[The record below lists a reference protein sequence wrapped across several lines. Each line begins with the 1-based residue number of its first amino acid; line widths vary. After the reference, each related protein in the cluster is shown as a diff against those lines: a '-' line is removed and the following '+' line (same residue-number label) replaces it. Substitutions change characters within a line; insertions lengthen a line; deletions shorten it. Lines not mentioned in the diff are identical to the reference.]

1 MENFTIK
8 QKLFLILI
16 LVIPFFTIYAQ
27 TVTTP
32 QVNFL
37 QRTSTATP
45 TKKIYNVKGDFTMLG
60 NTNLT
65 LATYGDNIDNQLN
78 YMKFVDTDTDPTTFN
93 SSKATLELSNAG
105 ENSSS
110 QSCSTVLFAGLYW
123 TGKSSPS
130 DTFTASRQVQSGTKT
145 VNTNSTVGNAQ
156 SITDSNYS
164 LVINVGGSGSSRWPI
179 YTFTG
184 NGNTYSFEFNYT
196 STITLTG
203 TVNNNTIAPT
213 NIPFTMTTSGSVS
226 TATLTTPYI
235 IADGGVNLTIN
246 QLIRN
251 STPSNNST
259 VLSASLAAVNVS
271 GTAPNYITDSKS
283 FNKKVIKIKG
293 PGASTYTNITAK
305 IVGTNSELLFPGT
318 TYSGIF
324 VGYQEITDYVKAN
337 GPGAYTVADI
347 ALLEAGSNNDSPGF
361 SGGWTM
367 IVIYEN
373 PVMKSRAVTLF
384 DGYAYVN
391 GTLNSNAG
399 EFGNI
404 PISGFT
410 TVGAGPVNMKL
421 GVMAAEGDVGLTG
434 DYLAV
439 QKLNKDPNTYDA
451 ANYLTLNHAGN
462 ATNNFFNSSIFPI
475 PAAGKSDPILKNNT
489 GVDFS
494 MFTIPNTGNLV
505 IGNNQTS
512 TTFRFGSSGDI
523 FTIFGFAMSVDAYI
537 PEPQGLIVVNKIG
550 GVTPA
555 TPLTALPGDEI
566 EYKIDIKNRGS
577 EPTKNT
583 IITVPVPVSALYGV
597 GSITTSNIHP
607 SFTPAN
613 APYYDSG
620 SNSVIWNVGNL
631 PLLSDPN
638 TLLGSLIF
646 KVTLTTDCATLFNSG
661 CNASISINGA
671 ITGNGSISNTAF
683 NLPISQGIDPSSSCG
698 GLIFT
703 PILVNF
709 NSSNSPCFAAL
720 AGPDKAP
727 PVCGLEAVTLGATA
741 GTSGTWSI
749 VSGPSGGVFSNASSP
764 TSEFKSPNPGVYNL
778 RWTIP
783 YGGGSCTP
791 IIDDAQVSIGL
802 CNKLDF
808 DGIDDNVN
816 FSDNFNLSNGAF
828 SIETWIKPGASNA
841 GIQTIFSKRSS
852 SALTDGYDL
861 RLVNNVV
868 SFNWNNGN
876 AITSNYAINTG
887 RWYHIAVT
895 FNGTSYNLYIDGI
908 SVQNA
913 VAGVNP
919 VANNNAKC
927 ILGAMIQGS
936 SYPYLPANYFK
947 GWMQELRIWN
957 VALTTAQTRQMM
969 NQRITNTST
978 NVLGAIV
985 PLTIPGLSWS
995 NLEGYYQMT
1004 QSTDILNGFLID
1016 KTSNLRN
1023 GKLIGIVTAQPE
1035 TAPLPYTSTAHTP
1048 WETSSTW
1055 TNGSVWNI
1063 PNTLGVDGSTYIDW
1077 NIVKTSNN
1085 ITTAGNKTL
1094 LGLLVESNTLEAN
1107 SNNKIEVTHYLKVNG
1122 KIDLV
1127 GKSQLIQTEG
1137 SILETTSSGFIERD
1151 QLGQSNKYN
1160 YNYWSSPVSPINTTA
1175 NNIDYTV
1182 AGVMK
1187 DGTTTTPQNI
1197 NWVGGYD
1204 GSPTAPISLARYWL
1218 YKFDSLNNDY
1228 ANWTQFLETA
1238 PLRVGLGY
1246 TMKGSGS
1253 TLGNQ
1258 TYTFVGKPNNGTIA
1272 SNTVGD
1278 DQLLL
1283 TGNPYPS
1290 AIDADAFITDNIG
1303 AIESFSSPSI
1313 DGTLYFWEHYATN
1326 NTHILRDYQGGYAV
1340 RNLTGGIAPASAGID
1355 FISQLGTPSRG
1366 IPNRFIP
1373 VGQGFFVNGK
1383 IGSGGPIVFKNSQRG
1398 FHKEDDATFSNVI
1411 YKTKRDAKQ
1420 TWKSNEN
1427 DTETADT
1434 RKRIRLGFNS
1444 SNDFHRQVLLGFMNE
1459 KATAGIDA
1467 GYDGLN
1473 IDDFPN
1479 DMYFLNGDNQLVIQ
1493 GEGYFDTNAS
1503 YPLGVK
1509 TDAEGKV
1516 KFMIDGLENFDIN
1529 QNIFIYDSTDNS
1541 YHNIRNENYEVIIP
1555 AGENND
1561 RFSLRFT
1568 DKTLS
1573 TVSEKIK
1580 EESIIITHFQKRNII
1595 VIHNN
1600 SFDTSIKKANLYNI
1614 NGQLVIN
1621 WNLENEKNENIQLPI
1636 KKISSGMYILK
1647 IYTSIGELSKKIII
1661 P

>member
-8 QKLFLILI
+8 QKLFLLLI
-16 LVIPFFTIYAQ
+16 FVIPFFTIYAQ

-37 QRTSTATP
+37 QRSSAATP

-65 LATYGDNIDNQLN
+65 LATYGDNIDNQYN
-78 YMKFVDTDTDPTTFN
+78 YMKFVDTDTDPATFN
-93 SSKATLELSNAG
+93 SSKATLELSNGG
-105 ENSSS
+105 ENTAS
-110 QSCSTVLFAGLYW
+110 QNCSTVLFAGLYW
-123 TGKSSPS
+123 TGKSSSS

-145 VNTNSTVGNAQ
+145 VNTNSTVGHNQ

-164 LVINVGGSGSSRWPI
+164 LAITVNNSGNSRWPV
-179 YTFTG
+179 YTFSG
-184 NGNTYSFEFNYT
+184 NGNTYAFEFNNT
-196 STITLTG
+196 PTITLR
-203 TVNNNTIAPT
+203 VNNSP
-213 NIPFTMTTSGSVS
+213 TTSNILFTSVS
-226 TATLTTPYI
+226 SGGVYTATLTTPYV

-246 QLIRN
+246 QLIRSSATDN
-251 STPSNNST
+251 NNST
-259 VLSASLAAVNVS
+259 VQSTSSAAINVS
-271 GTAPNYITDSKS
+271 GTVPNYITDSKS
-283 FNKKVIKIKG
+283 FNKKAIKLKG
-293 PGASTYTNITAK
+293 PGASTYTTITAK
-305 IVGTNSELLFPGT
+305 TVGANSELLFPGT

-410 TVGAGPVNMKL
+410 TVGTGPVNMKL
-421 GVMAAEGDVGLTG
+421 GVMAAEGDVGLSG

-439 QKLNKDPNTYDA
+439 QKLNADPNTYNA
-451 ANYLTLNHAGN
+451 TNYLTLNHAGN
-462 ATNNFFNSSIFPI
+462 TTNNFFNSSIFPI

-494 MFTIPNTGNLV
+494 MFTIPNTSNLV

-597 GSITTSNIHP
+597 GSITTSLIHP

-683 NLPISQGIDPSSSCG
+683 NLPISQGSDPTSSCG
-698 GLIFT
+698 GLIFK

-749 VSGPSGGVFSNASSP
+749 ASGPAGGGELFSNINSPTTEFSSP
-764 TSEFKSPNPGVYNL
+764 NTGGYTL
-778 RWTIP
+778 RWTLP
-783 YGGGSCTP
+783 FGGGSCTP
-791 IIDDAQVSIGL
+791 IIDDVLVSIGL

-816 FSDNFNLSNGAF
+816 LKNNYNLNTGSF

-868 SFNWNNGN
+868 SFNWNNSN

-908 SVQNA
+908 SVKNA
-913 VAGVNP
+913 TAGANP

-936 SYPYLPANYFK
+936 NYPYLPTNYFK

-985 PLTIPGLSWS
+985 PLTVPGLSWS

-1004 QSTDILNGFLID
+1004 QSTDVLNGFLVD

-1035 TAPLPYTSTAHTP
+1035 TAPLPYTSSAHTP

-1063 PNTLGVDGSTYIDW
+1063 PNTLGVDGTTYIDW
-1077 NIVKTSNN
+1077 NIVKTNNN
-1085 ITTAGNKTL
+1085 ITTAGNKTV

-1107 SNNKIEVTHYLKVNG
+1107 NNNKIEISHYLKLDG

-1127 GKSQLIQTEG
+1127 GRSQLVQTEG
-1137 SILETTSSGFIERD
+1137 SILDVASSGSIERD

-1160 YNYWSSPVSPINTTA
+1160 YNYWSSPVSPINTTQ
-1175 NNIDYTV
+1175 NNKDYTV

-1204 GSPTAPISLARYWL
+1204 GSPTAPISVARYWL

-1253 TLGNQ
+1253 ALGNQ

-1272 SNTVGD
+1272 SSTVGD

-1290 AIDADAFITDNIG
+1290 AIDADAFINDNIG
-1303 AIESFSSPSI
+1303 AIESFSSPSL

-1355 FISQLGTPSRG
+1355 FISQSGTPSRG

-1383 IGSGGPIVFKNSQRG
+1383 IGSGGTIVFKNSQRG
-1398 FHKEDDATFSNVI
+1398 FHKEDDATYSNVI
-1411 YKTKRDAKQ
+1411 YKTKKDVKQ

-1434 RKRIRLGFNS
+1434 SKRIRLGFNS
-1444 SNDFHRQVLLGFMNE
+1444 HNDFHRQVLLGFMNE

-1479 DMYFLNGDNQLVIQ
+1479 DMYFLNEENQLAIQ
-1493 GEGYFDTNAS
+1493 GEGYFDTSAS
-1503 YPLGVK
+1503 YPIGIK
-1509 TDAEGKV
+1509 TDAEGTV
-1516 KFMIDGLENFDIN
+1516 KFMIDGLENIDIE
-1529 QNIFIYDSTDNS
+1529 QTIFIYDNDTDM
-1541 YHNIRNENYEVIIP
+1541 YHDIRNEAFEITVP
-1555 AGENND
+1555 KGENNT

-1568 DKTLS
+1568 YKKLRVD
-1573 TVSEKIK
+1573 EKKINDNTIK
-1580 EESIIITHFQKRNII
+1580 INYLQNG
-1595 VIHNN
+1595 N
-1600 SFDTSIKKANLYNI
+1600 S
-1614 NGQLVIN
+1614 LVIN
-1621 WNLENEKNENIQLPI
+1621 NNLLDTIVTKVTLFNIVGQSISTWEIKNQSQQNIQLPI
-1636 KKISSGMYILK
+1636 KKVSSGVYIAR
-1647 IYTSIGELSKKIII
+1647 IQTSKGDFSKKIII